1 MKMRLLIDIGNTNI
15 VYGLT
20 DGIEIKKK
28 WRTCSNINLTED
40 EIGLSILNYLRLFNA
55 NVEAAIIS
63 CVVPKILPAMQNGI
77 KKYLGLSAQ
86 IVDCNVK
93 SNLVWDIE
101 NPAELGAD
109 RIVNCIGAFEIYH
122 SDLIVIDFGTATT
135 YDLIDSSGKFLTGI
149 TAPGIKI
156 SADAL
161 YNKTSLLSET
171 NLILPKDILV
181 KNTADSLR
189 AGIILTNIGAAEY
202 IIKKLLG
209 VLPNAKVIATGG
221 LCNLIETDLIDVKDL
236 DLTLKGLMIL
246 S

>member
-1 MKMRLLIDIGNTNI
+1 MKLLIDIGNTNI

-20 DGIEIKKK
+20 DGEKIKKK
-28 WRTCSNINLTED
+28 WRTSYNFGFTED
-40 EIGLSILNYLRLFNA
+40 EFGISIVNYLNYFDEKI
-55 NVEAAIIS
+55 EAVIIS
-63 CVVPKILPAMQNGI
+63 CVVPEILCAIKNGV
-77 KKYLGLSAQ
+77 KKYLNLEPK

-101 NPAELGAD
+101 NPKELGAD
-109 RIVNCIGAFEIYH
+109 RIVNCIGAYEIYH

-135 YDLIDSSGKFLTGI
+135 YDLVDSSGKFLTGI

-161 YNKTSLLSET
+161 FNKTSLLNET
-171 NLILPKDILV
+171 DLVLPKNILV
-181 KNTADSLR
+181 KNTINSLR
-189 AGIILTNIGAAEY
+189 AGIILSHIGATEY
-202 IIKKLLG
+202 IIKKLLD

-221 LCNLIETDLIDVKDL
+221 LCGLIETKLIDEKDF
-236 DLTLKGLMIL
+236 DLTLKGLMFL